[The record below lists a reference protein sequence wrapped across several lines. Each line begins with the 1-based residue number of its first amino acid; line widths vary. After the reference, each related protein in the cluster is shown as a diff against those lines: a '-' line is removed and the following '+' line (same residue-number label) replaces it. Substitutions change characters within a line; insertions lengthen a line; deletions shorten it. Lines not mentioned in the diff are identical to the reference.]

1 MIHKSTVIVAIVLVL
16 GSLFSMAGFII
27 VQKMEQQRIHHE
39 FQEAAQE
46 RIWAVQKTMQQ
57 SLEVLHAIA
66 AFYDASNNKVAPQE
80 FDIFVTPFLSRHL
93 YILALNWAP
102 RVFDGQRAD
111 FETAAQIDYPNFRLI
126 ERNAQRN
133 LVKAS
138 QREEYFPIYYRVSC
152 TGLEQVRGLDLA
164 SDSTLL
170 TALNQARDSGTPQEI
185 SIALENTQQVS
196 IFVPVFQKQSPINT
210 LAQRREH
217 LQGFIVG
224 VLNIKDIVDSALEL
238 MPAKN
243 IDIRLQD
250 ESLFETERSLAPPR
264 GILYLKKT
272 FEVAGRTWSILC
284 TPAYPKAERIWLPFS
299 ILFAGLLFTILI
311 VLYLDKSY
319 KYTRRIQ
326 EEIVERRRVETAL
339 REAEKGLKDYSRSLE
354 IQIAK
359 RTDELAQQN
368 IRLQQEIYEREQAEK
383 ALQK

>member
-1 MIHKSTVIVAIVLVL
+1 MLHKSTVIVAMVLVL
-16 GSLFSMAGFII
+16 GSLFSMVGFII
-27 VQKMEQQRIHHE
+27 VQKVEQQRIHHE
-39 FQEAAQE
+39 FEDAAQE

-66 AFYDASNNKVAPQE
+66 AFYDASNKVTPQE

-111 FETAAQIDYPNFRLI
+111 FETAAQIDYPDFRFI

-152 TGLEQVRGLDLA
+152 TGLERVRGLDLA
-164 SDSTLL
+164 SDSALV
-170 TALNQARDSGTPQEI
+170 TALNQARDSGTPQATTEI

-196 IFVPVFQKQSPINT
+196 IFVFYPVFQKQSPINT

-224 VLNIKDIVDSALEL
+224 VLSIKDIVDSALEL

-250 ESLFETERSLAPPR
+250 ESLSLAPPK
-264 GILYLKKT
+264 GD
-272 FEVAGRTWSILC
+272 
-284 TPAYPKAERIWLPFS
+284 
-299 ILFAGLLFTILI
+299 FAP
-311 VLYLDKSY
+311 
-319 KYTRRIQ
+319 
-326 EEIVERRRVETAL
+326 EENL
-339 REAEKGLKDYSRSLE
+339 
-354 IQIAK
+354 
-359 RTDELAQQN
+359 
-368 IRLQQEIYEREQAEK
+368 
-383 ALQK
+383 